1 MELIKNEE
9 IIYLNDE
16 NTLIEKYDL
25 NEEINFKGLV
35 DYLLKKNLSSK
46 VMLEDKVEEKT
57 DSEENLIKLINSIIN
72 DYNDKVGELEKFKK
86 ENKD

>member
-25 NEEINFKGLV
+25 NT
-35 DYLLKKNLSSK
+35 LKTN
-46 VMLEDKVEEKT
+46 T
-57 DSEENLIKLINSIIN
+57 W
-72 DYNDKVGELEKFKK
+72 YNK
-86 ENKD
+86 

>member
-16 NTLIEKYDL
+16 NTIIEKYDL
-25 NEEINFKGLV
+25 NEEINFKDLV

-72 DYNDKVGELEKFKK
+72 DYNDKVDELEKFKK

>member
-25 NEEINFKGLV
+25 NEEINFKCLV
-35 DYLLKKNLSSK
+35 DYLLKKNLSSE

-72 DYNDKVGELEKFKK
+72 DYNDKVDELEKFKK